1 MMFSAISI
9 APFNNLK
16 LTAFL
21 ANESLFW
28 AYLASLEDGNVLLI
42 YKIEMYCES
51 SPKNLMRYSVAGV
64 ECF

>member
-16 LTAFL
+16 ETAFL
-21 ANESLFW
+21 AKEGLFW
-28 AYLASLEDGNVLLI
+28 AYLASLEDGNVL
-42 YKIEMYCES
+42 CES